1 MEEEI
6 DSYTSIL
13 IRIESIL
20 VSNLTRVYQTMVNE
34 KLLPITLENT
44 EIFKECYTA
53 VIDLNGVS
61 SDDDDVKTKINANLS
76 LTWDIPGYIKMASMF
91 MGQEYSS
98 YTEDIDDI
106 GMEIINT
113 VVGNSKRDLRGKSI
127 LIEMA
132 IPTGLVGENK
142 GAIED
147 LKKAYT
153 RHTHM
158 KSNLGTLTMILT
170 ASK

>member
-1 MEEEI
+1 
-6 DSYTSIL
+6 
-13 IRIESIL
+13 
-20 VSNLTRVYQTMVNE
+20 
-34 KLLPITLENT
+34 
-44 EIFKECYTA
+44 
-53 VIDLNGVS
+53 
-61 SDDDDVKTKINANLS
+61 
-76 LTWDIPGYIKMASMF
+76 MF